1 MNKKCLGCGA
11 PIQNTNPE
19 DLGYTPKDITEAK
32 YCERC
37 YKIIHYN
44 QKTVTNL
51 PNINNYILKT
61 INKKAKYVYFLID
74 FLNLNEETINTFQSI
89 KVPKTLI
96 ISKLDIIPKSIKKEK
111 IITWLN
117 KTYQIKDNIIFQST
131 KKNLYTKYLINNLES
146 SNIKECYIVGYTN
159 AGKSSLINKLCSLYN
174 NDNILTTSEVPN
186 TTIDFIN
193 IKLSDNITI
202 IDSPGFTYNNYLFRN
217 DDFTLINKI
226 NPKKF
231 IKPITYQTVNNTSLL
246 IENLIRI
253 TPNNKN
259 SLTLYLNNNLN
270 ISRVFDHAKE
280 LNYPNITLN
289 VADDSDLVIKSLG
302 FINIKKAC
310 QLNIQI
316 SNKSLIEIRPSLFN
330 KERS

>member
-193 IKLSDNITI
+193 IK
-202 IDSPGFTYNNYLFRN
+202 
-217 DDFTLINKI
+217 
-226 NPKKF
+226 KF

-316 SNKSLIEIRPSLFN
+316 SDKSLIEIRPSLFN